1 MHLSD
6 EESVA
11 QEDSVMIKP
20 DNEEPC
26 PVNDSDSLTNIGRNA
41 RMRDLINH
49 SNETDEDNL
58 DWVEATQDDETPA

>member
-1 MHLSD
+1 
-6 EESVA
+6 
-11 QEDSVMIKP
+11 MIKP

-58 DWVEATQDDETPA
+58 EWVEAT